1 MVDVAEVSE
10 KVENIA
16 DAGASSLIEVFYH
29 RFICLCILSCQ
40 CMHFFPMMKLSA
52 NMSILSYISEILN

>member
-1 MVDVAEVSE
+1 MVDVAEFSE

-16 DAGASSLIEVFYH
+16 DAGASRFIEVFDH
-29 RFICLCILSCQ
+29 RFVFVCMYVCI
-40 CMHFFPMMKLSA
+40 FFPMMKLLA

>member
-16 DAGASSLIEVFYH
+16 DAGASSLFEVFDH
-29 RFICLCILSCQ
+29 RFVFIFYLANVCI
-40 CMHFFPMMKLSA
+40 FFQ
-52 NMSILSYISEILN
+52 